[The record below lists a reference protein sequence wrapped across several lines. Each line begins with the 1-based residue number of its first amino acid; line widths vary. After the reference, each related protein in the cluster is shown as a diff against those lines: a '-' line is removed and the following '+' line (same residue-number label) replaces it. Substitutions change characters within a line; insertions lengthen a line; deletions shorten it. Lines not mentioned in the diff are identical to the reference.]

1 MGEWVHAI
9 QPRHTFFSIHADGDS
24 PPQNRFSSNYTTSD
38 HHDAGSSQA
47 IPADAAVAAAAAA
60 GTGIHAKAMPSR
72 LARN

>member
-1 MGEWVHAI
+1 MPSSQGT
-9 QPRHTFFSIHADGDS
+9 PFFSIHADGDS

-47 IPADAAVAAAAAA
+47 IPAAAAAVATTAAAA

>member
-1 MGEWVHAI
+1 MPSSQGT
-9 QPRHTFFSIHADGDS
+9 PFFSIHADGDS

-47 IPADAAVAAAAAA
+47 IPAAAAVAAAA